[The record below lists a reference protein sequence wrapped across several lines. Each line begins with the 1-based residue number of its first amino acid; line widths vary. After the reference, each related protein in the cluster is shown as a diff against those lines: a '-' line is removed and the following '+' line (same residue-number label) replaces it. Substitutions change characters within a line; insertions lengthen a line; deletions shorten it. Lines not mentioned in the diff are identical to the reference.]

1 MEFFDKLEFSDLMR
15 VILQR
20 VTSASVTVS
29 GQVVA
34 QIGAGLLCLCGITTT
49 DKDADTDWISS
60 KILST
65 RLWANTNGKTWSESV
80 QSQNFDVL
88 LVSQFT
94 LHGVLKGNKPD
105 FHKSMAPE
113 QAEKMF
119 HELVTQVQTKHKGDG
134 KEKVRAGVFG
144 ASMQVELVNDGPV
157 TLILDSDDA
166 GFKKTK
172 KYQQSLEGESG
183 RAASSG
189 GESKVGVP
197 GGISKKQAKREKRM
211 KEKAAARLLE
221 LQNAKSGAQGG
232 GGGGEVPTS
241 GVPSVPTATSNGHCE
256 VPPVLS
262 GDPAE
267 TP

>member
-1 MEFFDKLEFSDLMR
+1 MR

-29 GQVVA
+29 DQVVA

-49 DKDADTDWISS
+49 DKDADTNWISS

-65 RLWANTNGKTWSESV
+65 RLWANSDGKTWSESV
-80 QSQNFDVL
+80 QSQNYEVL

-105 FHKSMAPE
+105 FHLSMAPE
-113 QAEKMF
+113 EAEKMF
-119 HELVTQVQTKHKGDG
+119 QNIVTQVQTKHKGG
-134 KEKVRAGVFG
+134 KERVRVGLFG

-172 KYQQSLEGESG
+172 KFQRSVVDESG
-183 RAASSG
+183 AAAPVERLKLVSLVLFQRSRR
-189 GESKVGVP
+189 
-197 GGISKKQAKREKRM
+197 REK
-211 KEKAAARLLE
+211 K
-221 LQNAKSGAQGG
+221 G
-232 GGGGEVPTS
+232 
-241 GVPSVPTATSNGHCE
+241 
-256 VPPVLS
+256 
-262 GDPAE
+262 
-267 TP
+267 